1 MKMKHVGLYNDG
13 HFGAQSLH
21 LRCGLVSPSSWHH
34 AVRYLPNMQDSVLE
48 RWLAFLQTGFSPVEL
63 SELSLAHS
71 FSASPTLHRCNTR
84 TGFTLTRSLVLSQR
98 LWKRPPPVPPEVSF
112 PDKSRNPDKSPLFYF
127 D

>member
-71 FSASPTLHRCNTR
+71 SWSPPFELSGWLIANLSASR
-84 TGFTLTRSLVLSQR
+84 RSLLDDYQEPFVTEMKKPQR
-98 LWKRPPPVPPEVSF
+98 LRVGG
-112 PDKSRNPDKSPLFYF
+112 
-127 D
+127 